1 MNPLPRDYIVNLEDL
16 LRLVLINEECGNPK
30 VVIDGREL
38 TRNVDQKKKPDVLQ
52 ACRCLLCDECY
63 R

>member
-1 MNPLPRDYIVNLEDL
+1 MNPLPRDYTVNLEDL

-52 ACRCLLCDECY
+52 VCRCPLCDKCY